1 MAKKVTKKTG
11 AKKATPAKAA
21 RKVVKKAAKKAAKK
35 VVKKATG
42 AKGGR
47 KKPGRP
53 HGSKSALS
61 INITQ
66 FIFDTVIGKK
76 RFVHNREILEA
87 FTKKFP
93 KLDRVEFG
101 RKISVLLASLKKQG
115 RLSLYNDGG
124 YRKNMYWG
132 SPTWMSGRNI
142 KPGYKFKA

>member
-1 MAKKVTKKTG
+1 MAKKVTRKTS
-11 AKKATPAKAA
+11 AKKASPAKSAKSKTA
-21 RKVVKKAAKKAAKK
+21 RK
-35 VVKKATG
+35 ATSG
-42 AKGGR
+42 RGGKR
-47 KKPGRP
+47 KPGRP

-66 FIFDTVIGKK
+66 FIYDTVINKK
-76 RFVHNREILEA
+76 RFVHNREILDA

-115 RLSLYNDGG
+115 RLALYNAGG

-132 SPTWMSGRNI
+132 SPSWMSGRSI
-142 KPGYKFKA
+142 KPAHKFKA

>member
-1 MAKKVTKKTG
+1 MAKKVIRKTS
-11 AKKATPAKAA
+11 
-21 RKVVKKAAKKAAKK
+21 AKKAAPKK
-35 VVKKATG
+35 SVKKTA
-42 AKGGR
+42 AKKTAKPR
-47 KKPGRP
+47 SSKPKPGRP

-66 FIFDTVIGKK
+66 FIHDTVMNKK

-87 FTKKFP
+87 FCKKYP
-93 KLDRVEFG
+93 KLDKVEFG

-115 RLSLYNDGG
+115 RLAVHNAGG

-132 SPTWMSGRNI
+132 SPSWLSGRNI

>member
-11 AKKATPAKAA
+11 AKKTATS
-21 RKVVKKAAKKAAKK
+21 KVVKKAVKKGAKKSVKK
-35 VVKKATG
+35 VVKKATS
-42 AKGGR
+42 AKGGK

-66 FIFDTVIGKK
+66 FIFDTVMGKK

-115 RLSLYNDGG
+115 RLALYNDGG

-132 SPTWMSGRNI
+132 SPTWMTGKNI